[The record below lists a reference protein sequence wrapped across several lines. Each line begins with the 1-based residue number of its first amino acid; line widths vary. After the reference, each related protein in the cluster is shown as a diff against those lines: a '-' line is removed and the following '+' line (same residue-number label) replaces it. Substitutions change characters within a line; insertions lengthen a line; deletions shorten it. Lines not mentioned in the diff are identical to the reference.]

1 MTFRSAAESI
11 RRPFPSWPQA
21 RRSFAFDLTVAI
33 VVGPLVPA
41 IALAVHLHESGADV
55 ANAWLTYVAQV
66 IAGLILIVRRRHPEV
81 CVAVIAPT
89 LLQGQSF
96 GALLAAY
103 AVAVYV
109 SDRRRMWLLIGVLCL
124 ATWQP
129 WDWRDLANNTG
140 NTFGTLTPACYGLY
154 IASRRRLIAALG
166 ERAERAERE
175 QELRAEQAREEER
188 NRLAGDMHDIVTHRV
203 SLMVLQA
210 GAMRSRAVDDATRRA
225 AEDLRST
232 GCQALAE
239 LRDLVSVLRAARE
252 RDARAPVEPAVLDA
266 SALVEE
272 SAAAGVDVRLE
283 VEGTARPASPVVV
296 RTAYRV
302 VQEALTNVHKHAPG
316 AFVRVLVRHTDDE
329 LRITVTNTAPT
340 RPPEIELGAGGTGLV
355 GLHRRI
361 ELTGGTFRA
370 GPRADG
376 GFALDARLSV
386 GAGATTAVDS
396 GAPGDPN
403 ERPRAETSAE
413 AEAEAGDGAEPG
425 AASVEPPSGVAW
437 VSRARPVRPARER
450 SGRDRSKAGRPAPE
464 HVDRP
469 EHAERSGR
477 SDHHDRSDSTPA
489 STPGVLTG
497 SRPETG

>member
-21 RRSFAFDLTVAI
+21 RRSFAFDVTLAI

-41 IALAVHLHESGADV
+41 IALALHLRESGVDV
-55 ANAWLTYVAQV
+55 ADAWLTYAAQV
-66 IAGLILIVRRRHPEV
+66 IAGLVLIVRRRHPEV
-81 CVAVIAPT
+81 CVAIVAPT
-89 LLQGQSF
+89 LLQDQSF

-103 AVAVYV
+103 AVAAYV

-129 WDWRDLANNTG
+129 WDWRDLGTNTG

-188 NRLAGDMHDIVTHRV
+188 DRLAGDMHDIVTHRV

-239 LRDLVSVLRAARE
+239 LRDLVSVLRTAQE

-302 VQEALTNVHKHAPG
+302 VQESLTNVHKHAPG
-316 AFVRVLVRHTDDE
+316 AFVRVLVRHTDGE

-370 GPRADG
+370 GPRSDG
-376 GFALDARLSV
+376 GFELDARLSV
-386 GAGATTAVDS
+386 GAGTASVVS

-403 ERPRAETSAE
+403 EPSRSATSTE
-413 AEAEAGDGAEPG
+413 AAPG
-425 AASVEPPSGVAW
+425 EPPSAVVGVL
-437 VSRARPVRPARER
+437 RARPVRPARER
-450 SGRDRSKAGRPAPE
+450 SGRDRSKAGHPT
-464 HVDRP
+464 P

-477 SDHHDRSDSTPA
+477 SDHHDRSDPTPT

>member
-1 MTFRSAAESI
+1 MVQTQSI
-11 RRPFPSWPQA
+11 
-21 RRSFAFDLTVAI
+21 
-33 VVGPLVPA
+33 
-41 IALAVHLHESGADV
+41 
-55 ANAWLTYVAQV
+55 
-66 IAGLILIVRRRHPEV
+66 
-81 CVAVIAPT
+81 
-89 LLQGQSF
+89 

-109 SDRRRMWLLIGVLCL
+109 ADRRRMWLLIGVLCL

-129 WDWRDLANNTG
+129 WDWRDFGNNTA
-140 NTFGTLTPACYGLY
+140 NVFGTLTPACFGLY

-210 GAMRSRAVDDATRRA
+210 GAMRARAVDDASRTA

-239 LRDLVSVLRAARE
+239 LRDLVAVLRTAQE
-252 RDARAPVEPAVLDA
+252 RDASAPVEPAVLDA

-272 SAAAGVDVRLE
+272 SAAAGVDVRLD
-283 VEGTARPASPVVV
+283 VEGTPRPASPVVV

-316 AFVRVLVRHTDDE
+316 AFVQVLVRHTDGE

-370 GPRADG
+370 GPCSDG
-376 GFALDARLSV
+376 GFELDARLSV
-386 GAGATTAVDS
+386 ASEVAVPAAGM
-396 GAPGDPN
+396 
-403 ERPRAETSAE
+403 
-413 AEAEAGDGAEPG
+413 DGPIEPPQGEIAPG
-425 AASVEPPSGVAW
+425 AAPAESPSGIGW
-437 VSRARPVRPARER
+437 PLRARPVRPARDRAARGR
-450 SGRDRSKAGRPAPE
+450 SAAGRP
-464 HVDRP
+464 DP
-469 EHAERSGR
+469 EHAERPN
-477 SDHHDRSDSTPA
+477 DA
-489 STPGVLTG
+489 VVSTPGVLTG